1 MTGNGNHQH
10 WLTQVIGK
18 ALVHNRPN
26 KKSTISQTTP
36 NKQSTIVVNGCYAGQ
51 PKYRHPCLSTG
62 WQVRSRAPLVIGG
75 MVLVVMGLGW
85 TMTTQSQIEE
95 GKSKPLVGM
104 ESHIRAG
111 Y

>member
-1 MTGNGNHQH
+1 MPVNRN
-10 WLTQVIGK
+10 IGTLP
-18 ALVHNRPN
+18 AYGLGGE
-26 KKSTISQTTP
+26 
-36 NKQSTIVVNGCYAGQ
+36 QSA
-51 PKYRHPCLSTG
+51 S
-62 WQVRSRAPLVIGG
+62 LVIR